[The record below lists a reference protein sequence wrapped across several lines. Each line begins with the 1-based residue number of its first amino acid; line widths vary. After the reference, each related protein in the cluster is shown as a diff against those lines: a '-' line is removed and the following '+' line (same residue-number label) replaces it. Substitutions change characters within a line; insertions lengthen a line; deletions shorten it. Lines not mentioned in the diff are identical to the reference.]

1 VVTTEDEAEPR
12 PRRTSRLVVLGVV
25 LLVVIGAI
33 AYFAVSRNGSST
45 PKSSTPPPVST
56 PAPPPSAVTPDNSLV
71 ASVNL
76 QLADL
81 PAGWTQSNL
90 GAPLRLPVAS
100 STVESQATQ
109 ALASCL
115 GVPVTTAAGL
125 FAGGALPGQTA
136 VAVSGTFVETTD
148 PGIQMHSMTTSLG
161 TTAEASVYA
170 AAFESPNFAT
180 CYGQFQ
186 RTVAAS
192 AISGAVA
199 TVQLVTL
206 PEPSGV
212 KTFGFITTVSS
223 PQGMQLFGQAFILG
237 GRLVT
242 DLMPATNGPEIPSAD
257 FTPAYDAVS
266 GRVSADIEK

>member
-1 VVTTEDEAEPR
+1 MVTTEDEAEPQ
-12 PRRTSRLVVLGVV
+12 PRRTSRLVVLGAV

-45 PKSSTPPPVST
+45 PKTSTPPPVST
-56 PAPPPSAVTPDNSLV
+56 PAPPPSAVSPDNSLV
-71 ASVNL
+71 TSVNL

-81 PAGWTQSNL
+81 PAGWTQSNP

-136 VAVSGTFVETTD
+136 VAVSPTFVQTTD

-170 AAFESPNFAT
+170 APFASPNFAA

-192 AISGAVA
+192 AIVGSGGHCA
-199 TVQLVTL
+199 TRH
-206 PEPSGV
+206 PS
-212 KTFGFITTVSS
+212 
-223 PQGMQLFGQAFILG
+223 
-237 GRLVT
+237 
-242 DLMPATNGPEIPSAD
+242 
-257 FTPAYDAVS
+257 
-266 GRVSADIEK
+266 